1 MITKTAD
8 LNALCSRIDSAGRFA
23 IDLEFIPERNYSP
36 VLCLVQVAIE
46 EDAFLIDPIALKDL
60 TPLWERVA
68 DPAILKVIHAAGQDL
83 DLIFGLCG
91 LVPANIFDTQIGA
104 GFAGF
109 GYPVG
114 YGKLLHLLLNVY
126 IAKTESFTDWLVRP
140 LTEAQIQYATEDV
153 CHLLAMYDRLVKAL
167 THRRRLEWAREEC
180 LRYEDESLYKRDR
193 SREFLKIKGAN
204 SLDRRGLAVLQQLC
218 LWRDDEARRIN
229 RPARSVL
236 GDNILL
242 ELARRRNQDLQK
254 IRGVRP
260 DQIRAYSAQLAD
272 TIKLGLS
279 LTDENLPTWPSSKVP
294 PKGDVLVGDL
304 LFAVLKVIAYDY
316 ELAPELV
323 ATRDELQ
330 FLVRSH
336 RERKIGKNALPP
348 PEDRR
353 PLEISLLEGWRNDV
367 AGHILLKLLDGASVS
382 IAFDRGEPP
391 VQLTI
396 KDEDGEEQV
405 SGRCA
410 TSESEV

>member
-8 LNALCSRIDSAGRFA
+8 LNDLCTQIDAAGRFA

-36 VLCLVQVAIE
+36 VLCLIQVAV
-46 EDAFLIDPIALKDL
+46 EDQAFLIDPLAIKDL
-60 TPLWERVA
+60 DPLWGRVA
-68 DPAILKVIHAAGQDL
+68 DSTILKVIHAAGQDL
-83 DLIFGLCG
+83 DLIYGQSG
-91 LVPANIFDTQIGA
+91 LVPKNIFDTQIGA

-114 YGKLLHLLLNVY
+114 YGKLLHMLLNVY
-126 IAKTESFTDWLVRP
+126 IAKTESFTDWLIRP

-153 CHLLAMYDRLVKAL
+153 CHLLGMYDRLVKAL
-167 THRRRLEWAREEC
+167 KHRGRLDWAKEEC
-180 LRYEDESLYKRDR
+180 LRYEDEELYKRDR

-242 ELARRRNQDLQK
+242 ELARRRNQELQK

-260 DQIRAYSAQLAD
+260 DQIRAYSSQLQE
-272 TIKLGLS
+272 TIKSGLALS
-279 LTDENLPTWPSSKVP
+279 DEHLPNWPSSRVP

-330 FLVRSH
+330 FLVRAH
-336 RERKIGKNALPP
+336 REKRVGKHVPP
-348 PEDRR
+348 DAFEQRDP
-353 PLEISLLEGWRNDV
+353 PEISLLEGWRNNV

-382 IAFDRGEPP
+382 VAFDGGEPP

-410 TSESEV
+410 TSES